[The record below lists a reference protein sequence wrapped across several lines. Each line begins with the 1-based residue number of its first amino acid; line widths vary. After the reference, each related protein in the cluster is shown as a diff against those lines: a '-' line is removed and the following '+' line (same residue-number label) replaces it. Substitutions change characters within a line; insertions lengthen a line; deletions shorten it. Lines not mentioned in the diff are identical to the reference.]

1 MAPMLHASHIHSALI
16 QMGTSATALSN
27 YYINMPP
34 CGWRWR
40 DRIHFHKRGWWEGQG
55 RGSGIQGQIFF
66 PAGNQVQ
73 SKENLGTDQ
82 EAMTEST

>member
-1 MAPMLHASHIHSALI
+1 
-16 QMGTSATALSN
+16 MGGGEGTEFTS
-27 YYINMPP
+27 IKEDD
-34 CGWRWR
+34 GKVRV
-40 DRIHFHKRGWWEGQG
+40 EGQG
-55 RGSGIQGQIFF
+55 SRDKIFF